1 MFKCRFTVY
10 LRKIKEVI
18 MSEKDRLKDLTLL
31 SKNESN
37 YFTSPD
43 DAKLECFENQY
54 SERDYWI
61 TFDCPEFT
69 SLCPVTGQPDF
80 GHIIIKYIPDEKCVE
95 SKSLKMYLFAFRN
108 HNTFHEEVVNKVL
121 SDLVAICDPREA
133 VVIGDFRPRG
143 GISLKIEAS
152 HKKK

>member
-1 MFKCRFTVY
+1 
-10 LRKIKEVI
+10 
-18 MSEKDRLKDLTLL
+18 MSEDRLKDLTLL

-37 YFTSPD
+37 YFNSPD
-43 DAKLECFENQY
+43 DAKLECFDNQY

-80 GHIIIKYIPDEKCVE
+80 GHIIIRYIPDKKCVE

-108 HNTFHEEVVNKVL
+108 HNTFHEEVVNQVL

-133 VVIGDFRPRG
+133 QVIGDFRPRG

-152 HKKK
+152 HKK

>member
-1 MFKCRFTVY
+1 
-10 LRKIKEVI
+10 
-18 MSEKDRLKDLTLL
+18 MSDERLKDLTLL

-43 DAKLECFENQY
+43 DAKLECFDNQY
-54 SERDYWI
+54 SNRDYWI

-80 GHIIIKYIPDEKCVE
+80 GHITVRYIPDKKCVE

-121 SDLVAICDPREA
+121 SDIIEICDPREA
-133 VVIGDFRPRG
+133 HVIGDFMPRG

-152 HKKK
+152 HVKKA

>member
-1 MFKCRFTVY
+1 
-10 LRKIKEVI
+10 
-18 MSEKDRLKDLTLL
+18 MSEDRLKNLTLL

-37 YFTSPD
+37 YFSSPD
-43 DAKLECFENQY
+43 DTKLECFDNQY

-80 GHIIIKYIPDEKCVE
+80 GHIIIRYIPDKKCVE

-108 HNTFHEEVVNKVL
+108 HNTFHEEVVNRVL

-133 VVIGDFRPRG
+133 QVIGDFRPRG

-152 HKKK
+152 HKK

>member
-1 MFKCRFTVY
+1 
-10 LRKIKEVI
+10 

-61 TFDCPEFT
+61 TFDCPELT